1 VIRVLLA
8 ILLGI
13 MISLGAPSLVYAET
27 STYKAS
33 WYGPGFHG
41 KLMANGQKFNQ
52 NDPTVVAHKSYAFG
66 TRLRVT
72 NTTNGRTITVRVQ
85 DRGPFVGRRCLDFSK
100 AAAEKLGFRNA
111 GVTTVE
117 YTVLR

>member
-41 KLMANGQKFNQ
+41 KLMANTK
-52 NDPTVVAHKSYAFG
+52 
-66 TRLRVT
+66 
-72 NTTNGRTITVRVQ
+72 NGRTITVRVQ